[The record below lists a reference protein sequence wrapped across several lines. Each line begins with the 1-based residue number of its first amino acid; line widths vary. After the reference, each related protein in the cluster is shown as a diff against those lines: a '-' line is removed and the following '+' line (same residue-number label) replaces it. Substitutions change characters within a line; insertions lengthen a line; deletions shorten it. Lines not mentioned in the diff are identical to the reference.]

1 MRESMIIYR
10 SFYEAIKDLPAEDA
24 AKVYNAIFDY
34 GLNGNAQQLSGI
46 ALTIFTLIKP
56 QLDANIRKFENGT
69 KGGRPKKET
78 KQEPK
83 QNLSESKVK
92 GNVNVNEELECK
104 LEYKEWFDLWFAYK
118 SEKRQTYKQ
127 IAKKQLIRSMESKYT
142 PAQFKAAVE
151 YSISQNYQGIFE
163 PKQEAKPEA
172 RSPQYKK
179 ATL

>member
-24 AKVYNAIFDY
+24 AKVWNAVFDY
-34 GLNGNAQQLSGI
+34 GLNGNAQELSGI

-78 KQEPK
+78 KPK
-83 QNLSESKVK
+83 PKPNLTESKPK
-92 GNVNVNEELECK
+92 GNDNDNEELQCK
-104 LEYKEWFDLWFAYK
+104 LEYKEWFDLWFSYK
-118 SEKRQTYKQ
+118 SEKRQTYKP

-142 PAQFKAAVE
+142 PAQFKSAVE

-163 PKQEAKPEA
+163 PKQEVKTEP